1 MQSGRRCGSGVGVGV
16 SNFGALL
23 IKKQGVTAF
32 RHLSLM
38 SSFLQVNQ
46 CPVKLGSKL

>member
-23 IKKQGVTAF
+23 MIKTRCDCFQAS
-32 RHLSLM
+32 LSYVLLP
-38 SSFLQVNQ
+38 SSE
-46 CPVKLGSKL
+46 PVSREIGL